1 MATRKAAV
9 AVKAPKG
16 PDELLKSAIKK
27 LDITQSN
34 AAELMGMQVQ
44 NLHRYLTGERRV
56 TAKLAKRAEKYL
68 GSEVISATMY
78 ATGTITKAC
87 WSMVT
92 EFRMMKS
99 KLVSM
104 KNRPN

>member
-16 PDELLKSAIKK
+16 PDELLKSVIKK

-68 GSEVISATMY
+68 GSEVISA
-78 ATGTITKAC
+78 A
-87 WSMVT
+87 
-92 EFRMMKS
+92 
-99 KLVSM
+99 KLIRAQAEVDIYNLDSVVV
-104 KNRPN
+104 

>member
-56 TAKLAKRAEKYL
+56 TAKLAKRAETYL
-68 GSEVISATMY
+68 GSEVISA
-78 ATGTITKAC
+78 A
-87 WSMVT
+87 
-92 EFRMMKS
+92 
-99 KLVSM
+99 KLIRAQAEVDIY
-104 KNRPN
+104 NLDTVVV